1 MSNQNVYRYDSP
13 VIYSSEELE
22 IIKELVGFIRQYKG
36 FYSGLSVLEAKNAIS
51 DYCRVANMKCTV
63 DLFKQFPQMNKEV
76 FSDLCDKFRI
86 WQDDDYAFKFSAND
100 MQELKNISNFGI
112 LRKTIYRDCCLQLNQ
127 VKDWQ
132 TDTAQNYLKSFKE
145 LLQSDV
151 YRDAYDILQRN
162 AKKLIESVRNDTYI
176 WEYISSPAGWQ
187 PDGITL
193 ENGIYLLDIL
203 NLEHEAHFERV
214 GEALNRRIQDNYLSV
229 YILNHFLQLD
239 NFFQYGKNYDLTKV
253 FQKYLPTYGK
263 DAGYWECPP
272 CFKQMLNSTSFSLDL
287 NNPDI
292 QIQLKKSFAKV
303 SKEDFDLMCEIIVHL
318 VENNK
323 LAGEST
329 EQSVVEVYRDEL
341 TAYIAT
347 NNNESAKRI
356 LDTDYLRQHVQDIKP
371 RPKLKI

>member
-1 MSNQNVYRYDSP
+1 M
-13 VIYSSEELE
+13 
-22 IIKELVGFIRQYKG
+22 
-36 FYSGLSVLEAKNAIS
+36 
-51 DYCRVANMKCTV
+51 
-63 DLFKQFPQMNKEV
+63 
-76 FSDLCDKFRI
+76 
-86 WQDDDYAFKFSAND
+86 WQDDDYAFNFSAND
-100 MQELKNISNFGI
+100 VQELKNISNFEI

-162 AKKLIESVRNDTYI
+162 AKKLIESVRNDTYL

-214 GEALNRRIQDNYLSV
+214 WEALNRRIQDNYLSV
-229 YILNHFLQLD
+229 HILTHFLQLD

-329 EQSVVEVYRDEL
+329 EQSVVEAYRDEL
-341 TAYIAT
+341 TAYTAT

>member
-1 MSNQNVYRYDSP
+1 MSNQNMYRYDSP
-13 VIYSSEELE
+13 VIYSSKELE
-22 IIKELVGFIRQYKG
+22 IIKELVGLIRQYKG
-36 FYSGLSVLEAKNAIS
+36 VYSGLPVLEAQNAIR

-76 FSDLCDKFRI
+76 FSNLCDKLHI
-86 WQDDDYAFKFSAND
+86 WQDDDYTFKFSAND
-100 MQELKNISNFGI
+100 MQELKNISNFEI
-112 LRKTIYRDCCLQLNQ
+112 LRKTIYRGCCLKLNQ
-127 VKDWQ
+127 IEDWQ

-151 YRDAYDILQRN
+151 YSSAYNILQRN
-162 AKKLIESVRNDTYI
+162 AKKLIESGNDTYV
-176 WEYISSPAGWQ
+176 WEYISSPVGWQ
-187 PDGITL
+187 PDGISL

-214 GEALNRRIQDNYLSV
+214 GEALNRKIQDNHLS
-229 YILNHFLQLD
+229 IHTLKHFLQLD

-253 FQKYLPTYGK
+253 FQKYLPTDGEN
-263 DAGYWECPP
+263 AGYWECAP
-272 CFKQMLNSTSFSLDL
+272 CFKQILNSTSFSLDL

-292 QIQLKKSFAKV
+292 QTQLKKYFAKV

-329 EQSVVEVYRDEL
+329 EQSVVEAYRDEL
-341 TAYIAT
+341 TAYVAT

-356 LDTDYLRQHVQDIKP
+356 LDTDYLRQHARDVKNK
-371 RPKLKI
+371 PKLKI